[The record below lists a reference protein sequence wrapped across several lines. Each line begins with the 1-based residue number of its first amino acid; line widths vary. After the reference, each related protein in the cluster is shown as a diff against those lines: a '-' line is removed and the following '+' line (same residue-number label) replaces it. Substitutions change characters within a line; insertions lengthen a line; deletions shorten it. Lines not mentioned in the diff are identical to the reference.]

1 MPGAGQ
7 KPRPKPKP
15 QQPPTPRITRPPTP
29 QIPLVNLTGGGA
41 TAVPGAASARIG
53 VQPGSAAASIG
64 AQAAP
69 RQLRVNPLGGGVDY
83 GVPITAGA
91 TIGLQQVPKVGGV
104 KQPGGP
110 LSATR
115 VVTRGPVRSRPLGGG
130 VDYIGNVVPPRRT
143 EPFQYEP
150 GAGLPGSPWISPP
163 PEEGAE
169 DITITVTGDGGSGGG
184 YYQDDY
190 VPQNTG
196 GVNRGAG
203 PGGAHSPRHCSHGP
217 AAARG
222 GLWRISATRSQ

>member
-53 VQPGSAAASIG
+53 
-64 AQAAP
+64 
-69 RQLRVNPLGGGVDY
+69 
-83 GVPITAGA
+83 
-91 TIGLQQVPKVGGV
+91 LQQVPKVGGV

-110 LSATR
+110 LSATG

-150 GAGLPGSPWISPP
+150 GAGRPGSPWISPP

-196 GVNRGAG
+196 GVTRGAG
-203 PGGAHSPRHCSHGP
+203 FGGAY
-217 AAARG
+217 
-222 GLWRISATRSQ
+222 GLVNWRF